1 MPIKES
7 AKKELRKGG
16 KRRELNRERSKTMKD
31 LIKKVQKLALAKK
44 LDEAKKMLPEAC
56 QAIDKACKRG
66 VIKKNNA
73 GRKKSQLMKLVNK
86 K

>member
-7 AKKELRKGG
+7 AKKELRKGE
-16 KRRELNRERSKTMKD
+16 KRNELNRERSKKMKD
-31 LIKKVQKLALAKK
+31 LVKKVQKLVVAGK
-44 LDEAKKMLPEAC
+44 LDEAKKLLPDAC

-66 VIKKNNA
+66 VIKNNNA
-73 GRKKSQLMKLVNK
+73 GRKKSSLMKLVNK